1 MIDMKKMLSG
11 VLAVVALTGIMGL
24 SSAEA
29 APKPK
34 TPPPNPPHKVE
45 HQKPMHEFKRH
56 HDYVLVQEHRW
67 RDYHNHRHLDR
78 IWRDRHGHRHV
89 EHVF

>member
-1 MIDMKKMLSG
+1 MKKMLSG

-24 SSAEA
+24 SSVEA

-34 TPPPNPPHKVE
+34 TPPPIPPHKVV
-45 HQKPMHEFKRH
+45 HQKPLHEFRHH
-56 HDYVLVQEHRW
+56 HDYVLVREHRW
-67 RDYHNHRHLDR
+67 LDHRGHRHLDR

-89 EHVF
+89 EHIF

>member
-1 MIDMKKMLSG
+1 MKKMLSG

-24 SSAEA
+24 SSVEA

-34 TPPPNPPHKVE
+34 TPPPAALHKAE
-45 HQKPMHEFKRH
+45 HHKPLHTFSH
-56 HDYVLVQEHRW
+56 HHGYVLVRTHRW
-67 RDYHNHRHLDR
+67 LDFRGHRHLDR
-78 IWRDRHGHRHV
+78 IWRDRHGHRLV

>member
-1 MIDMKKMLSG
+1 MKKMLSG

-24 SSAEA
+24 SSVEA

-34 TPPPNPPHKVE
+34 NLPPSPPHKVE
-45 HQKPMHEFKRH
+45 QPKPMHGFKHH
-56 HDYVLVQEHRW
+56 HDYVLVREHRW
-67 RDYHNHRHLDR
+67 RDNHNHRHLDR